1 MRGLEKT
8 MKIKTAASFVYNDK
22 FVDAGTEID
31 VDADFLKAQNEL
43 LAAFRMPLHTVLEAN
58 ESETKQNKP
67 KPEKPEKPENGDDL

>member
-1 MRGLEKT
+1 
-8 MKIKTAASFVYNDK
+8 MKIKTAASFVYKDK

-58 ESETKQNKP
+58 ESETKQNKTNP
-67 KPEKPEKPENGDDL
+67 NPNLKKTENGDDL

>member
-31 VDADFLKAQNEL
+31 VDADFLNAQNEL
-43 LAAFRMPLHTVLEAN
+43 LAAFRMPLHTVLEDN
-58 ESETKQNKP
+58 ESETKQNKT
-67 KPEKPEKPENGDDL
+67 KSKPEKPENGDDL